1 MTAMLKVTRA
11 FKASAERV
19 FDAWLDEKTAGR
31 WWFATPTGKMVRCEI
46 DGRVGGKFV
55 IAEQRGETV
64 AEHFGTFVELA
75 RPTRIVFD
83 FATGAKEAPTRVTV
97 AIAPRAR
104 GGCDVT
110 LSHTMSPEWEAYK
123 DRAIQGW
130 TMILESLGK
139 TID

>member
-1 MTAMLKVTRA
+1 MTAMLKVTRT
-11 FKASAERV
+11 FRASAERV

-31 WWFATPTGKMVRCEI
+31 WWFATPAGKMVRCEI
-46 DGRVGGKFV
+46 VGRVGGKFM
-55 IAEQRGETV
+55 IAEQRGEV
-64 AEHFGTFVELA
+64 LAEHFGTFVELA

-83 FATGAKEAPTRVTV
+83 FATDAKEPPTRVTV
-97 AIAPRAR
+97 AIAHRAG